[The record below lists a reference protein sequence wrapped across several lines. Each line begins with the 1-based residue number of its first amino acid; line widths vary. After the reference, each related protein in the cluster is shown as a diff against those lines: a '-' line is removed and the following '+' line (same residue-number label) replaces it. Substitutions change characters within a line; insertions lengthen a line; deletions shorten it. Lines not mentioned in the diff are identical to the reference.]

1 MIDKNLTSIES
12 LAEKLATLRNHG
24 VASASFGA
32 DGQLLRVDFAPSLAA
47 PEESEEDAA
56 QAVKTVVDQGL
67 AYLAGRGAYRREKNA
82 EQSE

>member
-12 LAEKLATLRNHG
+12 LAEKLATLRSHG

-56 QAVKTVVDQGL
+56 QTVKTVVDQGL
-67 AYLAGRGAYRREKNA
+67 AFLAARGQRREKNV

>member
-12 LAEKLATLRNHG
+12 LAEKLATLRSHG

-47 PEESEEDAA
+47 PEESDEDPA
-56 QAVKTVVDQGL
+56 QVVKTVVDQGL
-67 AYLAGRGAYRREKNA
+67 AFLAARGRNTKQEA
-82 EQSE
+82 SE

>member
-12 LAEKLATLRNHG
+12 LAERLATLRSHG
-24 VASASFGA
+24 VASASFSE

-47 PEESEEDAA
+47 PEEGDEDPA

-67 AYLAGRGAYRREKNA
+67 AYLAGRGQRRDKGA